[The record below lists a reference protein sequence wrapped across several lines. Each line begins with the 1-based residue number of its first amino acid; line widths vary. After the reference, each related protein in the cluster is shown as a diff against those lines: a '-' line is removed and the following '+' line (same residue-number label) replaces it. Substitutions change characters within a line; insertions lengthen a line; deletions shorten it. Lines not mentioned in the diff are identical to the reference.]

1 METRGSLTTYT
12 LAIISLIAWTLVF
25 TLVYAQSPLFTSN
38 QNQYFLHGLA
48 NTGYGF
54 LNEDWLAN
62 TLDPTPVFSLLVEY
76 SYRLF
81 GTEIIFYLYYGV
93 LLGIYL
99 FSIFGIVD
107 YLFDLQG
114 SRTKTIGFLAAF
126 MLIHSAALRYFF
138 SLTLNT
144 TDILEGGVA
153 GQRILGAVIQPS
165 TYGVLLILSILLF
178 LKGRVYFATVAV
190 ALAATVHPTYLLSA
204 AVLTAAYMWI
214 IFREEKLPGKAFS
227 IGLLTL
233 ILVLPILFYVYSL
246 YGSTSAEST
255 ARAREILVH
264 IRIPHHAVISEWWR
278 GDVIV
283 KVIIV
288 ILALT
293 LVRRTKLF
301 AILMVCFNTATLLT
315 LLQLALQNDS
325 LALIFPWRIS
335 TLIVPLSAAIIAA
348 YLVSIIV
355 DWLGNKSTRADYAI
369 TILSMLTIGVLLLI
383 GITRF
388 TVDYERKHSTDERAM
403 IVFVEKTKTKGDLY
417 LVPTK
422 MQDFRLTTGA
432 PIFVDFKSIPYQD
445 TDVLEW
451 YRRVR
456 LANKFYRGETMDCE
470 LLDQLA
476 FGDGITHIV
485 LARGDKGDE
494 CESLTELYR
503 DEYYSALA
511 IIPP

>member
-62 TLDPTPVFSLLVEY
+62 T
-76 SYRLF
+76 LF

-233 ILVLPILFYVYSL
+233 ILVLPILV
-246 YGSTSAEST
+246 
-255 ARAREILVH
+255 
-264 IRIPHHAVISEWWR
+264 
-278 GDVIV
+278 
-283 KVIIV
+283 
-288 ILALT
+288 
-293 LVRRTKLF
+293 LF
-301 AILMVCFNTATLLT
+301 N
-315 LLQLALQNDS
+315 
-325 LALIFPWRIS
+325 
-335 TLIVPLSAAIIAA
+335 
-348 YLVSIIV
+348 
-355 DWLGNKSTRADYAI
+355 
-369 TILSMLTIGVLLLI
+369 
-383 GITRF
+383 
-388 TVDYERKHSTDERAM
+388 
-403 IVFVEKTKTKGDLY
+403 
-417 LVPTK
+417 
-422 MQDFRLTTGA
+422 
-432 PIFVDFKSIPYQD
+432 
-445 TDVLEW
+445 
-451 YRRVR
+451 
-456 LANKFYRGETMDCE
+456 
-470 LLDQLA
+470 
-476 FGDGITHIV
+476 
-485 LARGDKGDE
+485 
-494 CESLTELYR
+494 
-503 DEYYSALA
+503 
-511 IIPP
+511 